1 MDNNVS
7 LDRTVFPYQDIWNKG
22 GKIGIMPKQKKGCK
36 LATTFA
42 KPFTPVQGGI
52 PVSNSN
58 VDKMVKEKHKRK
70 ATPPFSAVL
79 DGAVGGRG
87 SGESS
92 TNECSSGDPPPSLE
106 STKGSVAQ
114 LKAHIIDS
122 RGEC

>member
-7 LDRTVFPYQDIWNKG
+7 LDRSVFPYQDIRNKG

-36 LATTFA
+36 LATTFT

-58 VDKMVKEKHKRK
+58 VDKMVKENHKRK
-70 ATPPFSAVL
+70 ATPPGSAVL
-79 DGAVGGRG
+79 DGVIGGRG
-87 SGESS
+87 SEESS
-92 TNECSSGDPPPSLE
+92 INEFSSGDPPPSLE
-106 STKGSVAQ
+106 SNKGNVAQ
-114 LKAHIIDS
+114 LTAHIVDS